1 MLNYILENGFLAK
14 FTRPYTV
21 NFTKG
26 DMHMTKDDKLLLTA
40 GFVATL
46 GVGIMV
52 IPKLQKKYSNKL
64 YKSYN
69 RRVLKDKY
77 GITIDK

>member
-1 MLNYILENGFLAK
+1 
-14 FTRPYTV
+14 
-21 NFTKG
+21 
-26 DMHMTKDDKLLLTA
+26 MTKDDKLLLAA

>member
-1 MLNYILENGFLAK
+1 
-14 FTRPYTV
+14 
-21 NFTKG
+21 
-26 DMHMTKDDKLLLTA
+26 MTKDDKLLLAA

-52 IPKLQKKYSNKL
+52 IPKLQKKCSNKL

-69 RRVLKDKY
+69 QKVLKNKY
-77 GITIDK
+77 GITINQK